1 MKFTRERR
9 WVYYAL
15 GSIVS
20 RCIVDLVQKKEKRK
34 KEKNKMGGSGVGWGS
49 LGKNAKMRFYQR
61 DALKHYVFC

>member
-20 RCIVDLVQKKEKRK
+20 RCIVDLVQKKREEK
-34 KEKNKMGGSGVGWGS
+34 KMGGSGVGWGS
-49 LGKNAKMRFYQR
+49 LGKNAKMRFCQK